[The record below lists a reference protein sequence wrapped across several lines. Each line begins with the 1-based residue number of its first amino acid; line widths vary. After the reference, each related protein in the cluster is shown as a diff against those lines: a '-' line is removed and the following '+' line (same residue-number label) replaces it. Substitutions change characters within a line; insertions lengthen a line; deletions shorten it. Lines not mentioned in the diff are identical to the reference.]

1 METLRVALVQADLHW
16 EDPLANLNMFDEFL
30 MELKDKAD
38 LVILPEMFTTGFS
51 MNSRKLAENMSG
63 VSVRWMLDKAEYLN
77 AVVVGSMI
85 IKEGDSY
92 YNRLLWV
99 YPGRSLEWYDKRHL
113 FRMGGENKFYEAGK
127 QRLVVEYKGWR
138 INPLICYDLRFP
150 VWSRNRNDVDMLI
163 YVANW
168 PASRKQAW
176 TILLK
181 ARAIENQVFVAGVNR
196 VGRDGEGV
204 IYQGDTQLIN
214 PRGDVITG
222 FDLSYPGVTI
232 AEVSL
237 EELTSFRKK
246 FPVVNDADDFVIN
259 H

>member
-1 METLRVALVQADLHW
+1 MNSSW
-16 EDPLANLNMFDEFL
+16 I
-30 MELKDKAD
+30 LKDKAD

-85 IKEGDSY
+85 IKEGDGY

-127 QRLVVEYKGWR
+127 QRLVVDYKGWR

-246 FPVVNDADDFVIN
+246 FPVVDDADDFVIN

>member
-30 MELKDKAD
+30 MDLKDKAD

-51 MNSRKLAENMSG
+51 MNSRKLAEKMSG

-77 AVVVGSMI
+77 AVVAGSMI
-85 IKEGDSY
+85 IKEGDGY

-99 YPGRSLEWYDKRHL
+99 YPDRSLEWYDKRHL
-113 FRMGGENKFYEAGK
+113 FRMGGENKFYDAGK
-127 QRLVVEYKGWR
+127 QRLVVDYKGWR

-196 VGRDGEGV
+196 VGSDGEGV

-232 AEVSL
+232 AEISP